1 MSFLVYLTPV
11 VTLLIIAFIASPF
24 ALLLHCIFALTKEY
38 IGVTAVMI
46 LFAGELLGLFF
57 VSWTFWTEVSA
68 GIESDELD
76 GPGAVVGVMI
86 AGLLMM
92 FSFFLALM
100 NTVGLVR
107 LFRSKAKVG
116 AL

>member
-46 LFAGELLGLFF
+46 LYAGELLGLFY
-57 VSWTFWTEVSA
+57 VSWTISTSVTE
-68 GIESDELD
+68 GIGSGELD
-76 GPGAVVGVMI
+76 GPAGFLGGMI
-86 AGLLMM
+86 AGFLMI
-92 FSFFLALM
+92 FSIILALM
-100 NTVGLVR
+100 NTIGLLR
-107 LFRSKAKVG
+107 LFRSNAKVG
-116 AL
+116 TL